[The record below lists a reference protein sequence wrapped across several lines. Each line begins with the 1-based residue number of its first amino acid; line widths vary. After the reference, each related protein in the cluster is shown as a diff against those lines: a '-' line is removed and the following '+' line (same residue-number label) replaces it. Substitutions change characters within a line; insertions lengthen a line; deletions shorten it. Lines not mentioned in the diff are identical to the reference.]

1 MNNNEEEKFI
11 LKEKKFILKSDK
23 NNEYEIIL
31 SIYNN
36 DILNITINT
45 ININNPK
52 TYILSCTLDEL
63 YKNRFFK
70 IFINVDEIFTE
81 LETKISKSNV
91 IEETNIIYLDIP
103 IGLTIINDII
113 LEIKQIEKNKD

>member
-1 MNNNEEEKFI
+1 MNNNDEEKFI

-52 TYILSCTLDEL
+52 TYILSCTLEEL

-103 IGLTIINDII
+103 IGLTY
-113 LEIKQIEKNKD
+113 K